1 MVKVIDYKS
10 RETSEGKAFFV
21 LILQG
26 GIEIIKSMSG
36 SIYATAK
43 KASLPTTFD
52 SDICKGLIGVEMPG
66 TIEKVP
72 CAPYE
77 YTIQETGEIVTL
89 NHRYEYC
96 EDELP
101 SVDFTKIYPQ
111 SSNGVQKAEMA

>member
-36 SIYATAK
+36 NVYATAK
-43 KASLPTTFD
+43 RASLPTTFD

-66 TIEKVP
+66 IIEKVS
-72 CAPYE
+72 CEPYE
-77 YTIQETGEIVTL
+77 YTIHETGEVVTL
-89 NHRYEYC
+89 SHRYEYC
-96 EDELP
+96 EEELP
-101 SVDFTKIYPQ
+101 TVDFTKIYKPEP
-111 SSNGVQKAEMA
+111 NGVQKAEMA